1 MIRGIIRDMNI
12 FRIKTA
18 RNTFSLCQR
27 SLLFR
32 RGYYTFVFDCGGK
45 VPGVAIYSAAYMSI

>member
-1 MIRGIIRDMNI
+1 MNI